1 MEPFATE
8 ARVSE
13 HPATLL
19 HTPDAGALL
28 RATLEVALRHVD
40 APLVLA
46 VSGGR
51 DSMALLH
58 AMARWAPER
67 VAAVATFDH
76 GTGEHATEAASLVA
90 AQARRLG
97 LTVVRERARFADAAP
112 ASVDARAMSDRE
124 ERRQPQSAA
133 RSEAAWRTARWGFL
147 RRVARGFRARV
158 ATAHTRDDQ
167 LETIVMRLMRGC
179 GTRGLASLAAPSPIV
194 RPFLGLSRAE
204 LARWVHEESIA
215 WIEDPT
221 NASPRYLRAR
231 VRHQL
236 LPALQAASPGVGT
249 DLLGLAERAAGWR
262 RELDAWLVDM
272 GLEVTADGARA
283 TLPTAV
289 LEHTTRAGQAVVWAA
304 LCAHAG
310 VVLDARG
317 TRAVLRFTS
326 TRRRGAA
333 IPLAGGATV
342 LRRGDGIS
350 AGASGG
356 ASARDVFEVRRAV
369 PTRPPL
375 AWSGA
380 VEELPARVGGWRFK
394 RLGTTPDVHDGWTAA
409 LPMGAPVVVRAW
421 APGDR
426 IRTAGAPAGR
436 RVARYLSEARVPALD
451 RPLWPVVV
459 VDNEVSWVPG
469 VCRSGAAPSRSGR
482 PELIWF
488 RCERERE

>member
-1 MEPFATE
+1 MET
-8 ARVSE
+8 
-13 HPATLL
+13 H
-19 HTPDAGALL
+19 DANALM
-28 RATLEVALRHVD
+28 RATLEVALRHVE

-97 LTVVRERARFADAAP
+97 LTVVRERARVAAP
-112 ASVDARAMSDRE
+112 SE
-124 ERRQPQSAA
+124 
-133 RSEAAWRTARWGFL
+133 SEAAWRTARWSFL

-167 LETIVMRLMRGC
+167 LETVVMRLMRGC

-194 RPFLGLSRAE
+194 RPFLGVSRAE
-204 LARWVHEESIA
+204 LARWVSEEAIA
-215 WIEDPT
+215 WIDDPT

-231 VRHQL
+231 VRHHL
-236 LPALQAASPGVGT
+236 LPALETTSPGVGT
-249 DLLGLAERAAGWR
+249 DLLTLAERAAAWR
-262 RELDAWLVDM
+262 RELDAWLVQV
-272 GLEVTADGARA
+272 GLEVTADATRA
-283 TLPTAV
+283 TLPAAV

-317 TRAVLRFTS
+317 TRAVLRFSS

-342 LRRGDGIS
+342 LRRGDD
-350 AGASGG
+350 AST
-356 ASARDVFEVRRAV
+356 RDVFEVRRAA
-369 PTRPPL
+369 PLRAPL

-394 RLGTTPDVHDGWTAA
+394 RLGTTPDERDGWSAA

-451 RPLWPVVV
+451 RPQWPVVV

-469 VCRSGAAPSRSGR
+469 VCRSGAVPSRSGR

>member
-1 MEPFATE
+1 MEPLATE
-8 ARVSE
+8 LS
-13 HPATLL
+13 PTLM
-19 HTPDAGALL
+19 HTPDAGALM
-28 RATLEVALRHVD
+28 RATLEVALRHVE

-97 LTVVRERARFADAAP
+97 LTVVRERARFAE
-112 ASVDARAMSDRE
+112 SDARATDTRAPSDRE
-124 ERRQPQSAA
+124 ERRQPPSQSQ
-133 RSEAAWRTARWGFL
+133 SEAAWRAARWGFL

-167 LETIVMRLMRGC
+167 LETVVMRLLRGS
-179 GTRGLASLAAPSPIV
+179 GARGLAALAAPSPIV

-204 LARWVHEESIA
+204 LARWVNEEA
-215 WIEDPT
+215 IEWVQDPT
-221 NASPRYLRAR
+221 NASPRYLRGR

-236 LPALQAASPGVGT
+236 LPALEAAAPSIGT
-249 DLLGLAERAAGWR
+249 DLLALAERAAAWR
-262 RELDAWLVDM
+262 RDLDAWLAAV
-272 GLEVTADGARA
+272 GLEVTSEGTRA
-283 TLPTAV
+283 TLPAAV
-289 LEHTTRAGQAVVWAA
+289 LERTTPEGQAVVWAA

-310 VVLDARG
+310 VVLDAHG

-342 LRRGDGIS
+342 LRRGE
-350 AGASGG
+350 GASDH
-356 ASARDVFEVRRAV
+356 DVFEVRRAQ
-369 PTRPPL
+369 PERGAL

-380 VEELPARVGGWRFK
+380 VDALPARVGGWRFR
-394 RLGTTPDVHDGWTAA
+394 RLGTAPDAHDGWSAA
-409 LPMGAPVVVRAW
+409 LPKGAPVVVRAW

-451 RPLWPVVV
+451 RPQWPVVV